1 MIKDIIDVYKENG
14 GPVNGQLFKVK
25 SVTKALDS
33 KGSPYFTVLLQDSTG
48 TLEARKWSIDD
59 VDIAVIVP
67 GSIIRVYG
75 LYQV

>member
-14 GPVNGQLFKVK
+14 GPVNGQLFMVK

-48 TLEARKWSIDD
+48 TLEARGFCLSLHFT
-59 VDIAVIVP
+59 A
-67 GSIIRVYG
+67 
-75 LYQV
+75 LYHSF